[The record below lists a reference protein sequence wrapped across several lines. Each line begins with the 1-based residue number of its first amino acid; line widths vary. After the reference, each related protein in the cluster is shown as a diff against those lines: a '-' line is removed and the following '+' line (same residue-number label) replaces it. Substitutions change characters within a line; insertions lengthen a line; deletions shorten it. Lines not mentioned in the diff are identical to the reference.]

1 MDINITKLS
10 DKEIAQ
16 ICIKYNIIQPNELQN
31 HTRDQVVGEIQKWC
45 QYKKQTYR
53 QRRNSSPNL
62 STPNIS
68 SHNLADPN
76 TKTINQGSTGLKR
89 SISQPLNI
97 NKTNNPAT
105 TPPQATV
112 YNRDRRMSEPFT
124 NQEKVVAR
132 EDHQAKKVYHSGQ
145 QEVNQVVQQ
154 RQQQM
159 NQQQQQQMNQQQQQQ
174 MNQQAKLDPNMDKY
188 DQIGMY
194 PKVGRLIAV
203 GDLHGDL
210 RVTLIALRLAKVIP
224 QHIFPYNVGEI
235 SWCGGSTWV
244 IQLGDQ
250 IDRCRPDNWKKN
262 CIEDLNDVTEDE
274 GNNMMIIQIFQKLDV
289 MAKKEGGRVLG
300 MLGNHELMN
309 VDRDFRYVSPQEF
322 LEFVPQNERDRKYT
336 DDGYPYG
343 YYHRLKVFERGGNIA
358 KHYAIQKKSITIIGK
373 NLFVHGGVSH
383 RLMSKYSIHE
393 LNQIVQKWLLKQG
406 DERQDKIFDEVF
418 RDDDDMSPFWCRLY
432 SEDDGHGENTEKGYN
447 ELLQIINSR
456 NKLMEP
462 LERIVVAHT
471 PQFMDDKYMNSLY
484 GERLWRIDVGM
495 SRAFGKHDNCGD
507 NKYRQIQVLEIL
519 NDQVCNKL
527 MAPYQG
533 RLPTEGMGQNAS
545 LGGGFLS

>member
-10 DKEIAQ
+10 DKEIAD
-16 ICIKYNIIQPNELQN
+16 ICIKYNIIQSNELRN
-31 HTRDQVVGEIQKWC
+31 HTRNQVIGEIQKWV
-45 QYKKQTYR
+45 QYKKQAYK
-53 QRRNSSPNL
+53 QRRHSSPN
-62 STPNIS
+62 IS
-68 SHNLADPN
+68 MNETKSIN
-76 TKTINQGSTGLKR
+76 TQNNDNNSIKR
-89 SISQPLNI
+89 STSQQFNI
-97 NKTNNPAT
+97 QKTNNPAT
-105 TPPQATV
+105 SPPQPSV
-112 YNRDRRMSEPFT
+112 NRDRRMSEPFT
-124 NQEKVVAR
+124 TQEKTVAR
-132 EDHQAKKVYHSGQ
+132 ADHQNKVAYNSGQ
-145 QEVNQVVQQ
+145 NEVKRAQI
-154 RQQQM
+154 
-159 NQQQQQQMNQQQQQQ
+159 
-174 MNQQAKLDPNMDKY
+174 DPNMDKY

-194 PKVGRLIAV
+194 PKVRRLIAI

-210 RVTLIALRLAKVIP
+210 AITLTSLRLAKVIP
-224 QHIFPYNVGEI
+224 QNIFPYNVKDI
-235 SWCGGSTWV
+235 SWCGGDTWV

-250 IDRCRPDNWKKN
+250 IDRCRPDNWSKN

-289 MAKKEGGRVLG
+289 MAKAHGGRVLG

-322 LEFVPQNERDRKYT
+322 LEFVPPNERGRKYT

-383 RLMSKYSIHE
+383 ALMSKYSIHE

-432 SEDDGHGENTEKGYN
+432 SEDDGYGENTEKGYN
-447 ELLQIINSR
+447 ELLRIINSR
-456 NKLMEP
+456 NRLMEP

-471 PQFMDDKYMNSLY
+471 PQFMENKYMNSLY
-484 GERLWRIDVGM
+484 GDRLWRIDVGM
-495 SRAFGKHDNCGD
+495 SRAFGKHDDCGE

-519 NDQVCNKL
+519 DDKVCNKL
-527 MAPYQG
+527 IAPYVG
-533 RLPTEGMGQNAS
+533 RWKEVEGIGENANMS
-545 LGGGFLS
+545 AGFLG

>member
-10 DKEIAQ
+10 DKEIAD
-16 ICIKYNIIQPNELQN
+16 ICIKYNIIQSNELQN
-31 HTRDQVVGEIQKWC
+31 HTRNQVIGEIQKWV
-45 QYKKQTYR
+45 QYKKENYK
-53 QRRNSSPNL
+53 QRRHSSPNI
-62 STPNIS
+62 SMNQPVKNI
-68 SHNLADPN
+68 N
-76 TKTINQGSTGLKR
+76 TSNDNNNGLKR
-89 SISQPLNI
+89 STSQQFNI
-97 NKTNNPAT
+97 QKTNNPAT
-105 TPPQATV
+105 SPPQPSM
-112 YNRDRRMSEPFT
+112 NRDRRMSEPFT
-124 NQEKVVAR
+124 NKEKILAR
-132 EDHQAKKVYHSGQ
+132 EEHQAKTVYNSGQ
-145 QEVNQVVQQ
+145 NEIKQLQ
-154 RQQQM
+154 
-159 NQQQQQQMNQQQQQQ
+159 
-174 MNQQAKLDPNMDKY
+174 KDPNMDKY

-194 PKVGRLIAV
+194 PKVRRLIAI

-210 RVTLIALRLAKVIP
+210 AITLTSLRLAKVIP
-224 QHIFPYNVGEI
+224 DNIYPYNVNQI
-235 SWCGGSTWV
+235 SWCGGDTWV

-250 IDRCRPDNWKKN
+250 IDRCRPDNWSKN

-289 MAKKEGGRVLG
+289 MAKEKGGRVLG

-322 LEFVPQNERDRKYT
+322 LEFVPPNERNKKYT

-358 KHYAIQKKSITIIGK
+358 KHYAIQKKSITLIGK

-383 RLMSKYSIHE
+383 KLMSKYSIHE

-432 SEDDGHGENTEKGYN
+432 SEDDGYGENTERGYN
-447 ELLQIINSR
+447 ELLRIINSR
-456 NKLMEP
+456 NRLMEP

-471 PQFMDDKYMNSLY
+471 PQFMENKFMNSLY
-484 GERLWRIDVGM
+484 GDRLWRIDVGM
-495 SRAFGKHDNCGD
+495 SRAFGKHDNCGE

-527 MAPYQG
+527 IAPYVG
-533 RLPTEGMGQNAS
+533 RWKEVDGMGENANMNS
-545 LGGGFLS
+545 GFLR

>member
-10 DKEIAQ
+10 DKEIAD
-16 ICIKYNIIQPNELQN
+16 ICIKYNIIQTNELRN
-31 HTRDQVVGEIQKWC
+31 HTRNQVIGEIQKWV
-45 QYKKQTYR
+45 QYKKQAYK
-53 QRRNSSPNL
+53 QRRHSSPNI
-62 STPNIS
+62 SMNEQVKNI
-68 SHNLADPN
+68 N
-76 TKTINQGSTGLKR
+76 TSNDNNGIKR
-89 SISQPLNI
+89 STSQQFNI
-97 NKTNNPAT
+97 QKTNNPAT
-105 TPPQATV
+105 SPPQPSI
-112 YNRDRRMSEPFT
+112 NRDRRMSEPFT
-124 NQEKVVAR
+124 SGEKTVAR
-132 EDHQAKKVYHSGQ
+132 EEHQNKVAYNSGQ
-145 QEVNQVVQQ
+145 NEVKRAQT
-154 RQQQM
+154 
-159 NQQQQQQMNQQQQQQ
+159 
-174 MNQQAKLDPNMDKY
+174 DPNMDKY

-194 PKVGRLIAV
+194 PKVRRLIAI

-210 RVTLIALRLAKVIP
+210 AITLTSLRLAKVIP
-224 QHIFPYNVGEI
+224 QNIFPYNVKDI
-235 SWCGGSTWV
+235 SWCGGDTWV

-250 IDRCRPDNWKKN
+250 IDRCRPDNWSKN

-289 MAKKEGGRVLG
+289 MAKAHGGRVLG

-322 LEFVPQNERDRKYT
+322 LEFVPPNERDRKYT

-383 RLMSKYSIHE
+383 ALMSKYSIHE

-432 SEDDGHGENTEKGYN
+432 SEDDGYGENTERGYN
-447 ELLQIINSR
+447 ELLRIINSR
-456 NKLMEP
+456 NRLMEP

-471 PQFMDDKYMNSLY
+471 PQFMENKFMNSLY
-484 GERLWRIDVGM
+484 GDRLWRIDVGM
-495 SRAFGKHDNCGD
+495 SRAFGKHDDCGE

-527 MAPYQG
+527 IAPYVG
-533 RLPTEGMGQNAS
+533 RWKEVEGMGENANMS
-545 LGGGFLS
+545 AGFLG

>member
-10 DKEIAQ
+10 DKEIAD
-16 ICIKYNIIQPNELQN
+16 ICIKYNIIQTNELRN
-31 HTRDQVVGEIQKWC
+31 HTRNQVIGEIQKWV
-45 QYKKQTYR
+45 QYKKQAYK
-53 QRRNSSPNL
+53 QRRHSSPNI
-62 STPNIS
+62 SMNNSNIK
-68 SHNLADPN
+68 NIN
-76 TKTINQGSTGLKR
+76 TSNDNNGIKR
-89 SISQPLNI
+89 STSQQFNI
-97 NKTNNPAT
+97 QKTNNPAT
-105 TPPQATV
+105 SPPQPSI
-112 YNRDRRMSEPFT
+112 NRDRRMSEPFT
-124 NQEKVVAR
+124 SGEKTVAR
-132 EDHQAKKVYHSGQ
+132 EEHQNKVAYNSGQ
-145 QEVNQVVQQ
+145 NEVKRAQT
-154 RQQQM
+154 
-159 NQQQQQQMNQQQQQQ
+159 
-174 MNQQAKLDPNMDKY
+174 DPNMDKY

-194 PKVGRLIAV
+194 PKVRRLIAI

-210 RVTLIALRLAKVIP
+210 AITLTSLRLAKVIP
-224 QHIFPYNVGEI
+224 QNIFPYNVKDI
-235 SWCGGSTWV
+235 SWCGGDTWV

-289 MAKKEGGRVLG
+289 MAKAHGGRVLG

-322 LEFVPQNERDRKYT
+322 LEFVPPNERDRKYT

-383 RLMSKYSIHE
+383 ALMSKYSIHE

-432 SEDDGHGENTEKGYN
+432 SEDDGYGENTERGYN
-447 ELLQIINSR
+447 ELLRIINSR
-456 NKLMEP
+456 NRLMEP

-471 PQFMDDKYMNSLY
+471 PQFMENKFMNSLY
-484 GERLWRIDVGM
+484 GDRLWRIDVGM
-495 SRAFGKHDNCGD
+495 SRAFGKHDDCGE

-527 MAPYQG
+527 IAPYVG
-533 RLPTEGMGQNAS
+533 RWKEVEGMGENANMS
-545 LGGGFLS
+545 AGFLG